1 VSEPGRPAT
10 PAEATPAE
18 ATPAE
23 ATPAEATPAE
33 AMPAE
38 ATPATATGS
47 RAGRILVVCTGNVCR
62 SPYIERRLAQLLADT
77 DVRIESAGTRAL
89 VGEDMQEGSHDALES
104 VGADTTGFVS
114 RQLTHAMLD
123 EADLVITATQRH
135 RRDVVSLNPRALRRT
150 FSLGELAD
158 LLRPAEL
165 VPDGDGPWAVTVAEA
180 ARHQRGQSPARPA
193 AESDITDPYGQGHE
207 AYALMTH
214 EVETHLL
221 VVATALRPPGR

>member
-1 VSEPGRPAT
+1 MSAPNGPVTPGAPAD
-10 PAEATPAE
+10 
-18 ATPAE
+18 
-23 ATPAEATPAE
+23 
-33 AMPAE
+33 
-38 ATPATATGS
+38 S
-47 RAGRILVVCTGNVCR
+47 HVGRILVVCTGNVCR

-89 VGEDMQEGSHDALES
+89 VGEDMQEGSQEALES
-104 VGADTTGFVS
+104 VGADASAFVS

-135 RRDVVSLNPRALRRT
+135 RRDVVSLNPRAMRRT

-158 LLRPAEL
+158 LLRTAEL
-165 VPDGDGPWAVTVAEA
+165 VPDGDEPWAVVVADA
-180 ARHQRGQSPARPA
+180 ARHQRGQSPSKPA
-193 AESDITDPYGQGHE
+193 GESDITDPYGQGHE

-221 VVATALRPPGR
+221 VVATALRPPDR